1 MLIRDLGISRQ
12 FAFVHFYSVPDAR
25 AFLEQHYPTL
35 NLGHSADRCRIA
47 FSRERENDDRRG
59 RRRDEGE
66 EEWKCRV
73 VSIPILDVRSVVAVV
88 AVIVQRGERG
98 TFRGVCFPDS
108 VSATVSSSELPPATG
123 MLPLSN
129 TKDRF
134 VPFALYFPSLTPFQ
148 RLLLLAL

>member
-1 MLIRDLGISRQ
+1 MDCKLKAWRKSQSSGTEKLVNICLLPLGSSVSKPVLIRHLGISRQ

-73 VSIPILDVRSVVAVV
+73 VSIPHPGCWGAVRFIV
-88 AVIVQRGERG
+88 VQRGERG
-98 TFRGVCFPDS
+98 TFHG
-108 VSATVSSSELPPATG
+108 
-123 MLPLSN
+123 
-129 TKDRF
+129 
-134 VPFALYFPSLTPFQ
+134 YIY
-148 RLLLLAL
+148 

>member
-1 MLIRDLGISRQ
+1 MDCKLMVWRKSLSSEIEKLVSVASLPCVTTSFLWLLDSKMSGVFVLGVSRQ

-35 NLGHSADRCRIA
+35 TLGHDADRCRIA

-73 VSIPILDVRSVVAVV
+73 VSILILK
-88 AVIVQRGERG
+88 
-98 TFRGVCFPDS
+98 
-108 VSATVSSSELPPATG
+108 ATAQL
-123 MLPLSN
+123 LS
-129 TKDRF
+129 
-134 VPFALYFPSLTPFQ
+134 
-148 RLLLLAL
+148 

>member
-1 MLIRDLGISRQ
+1 MRGLKDGLQVEGVEKVAVIRDRKTGKHLLTSTGSSVSEPVLIRDLGISRQ

-73 VSIPILDVRSVVAVV
+73 VSIPILDVRSVVAVAAIV
-88 AVIVQRGERG
+88 VQRGERG
-98 TFRGVCFPDS
+98 TFRGVCFS
-108 VSATVSSSELPPATG
+108 
-123 MLPLSN
+123 
-129 TKDRF
+129 
-134 VPFALYFPSLTPFQ
+134 
-148 RLLLLAL
+148 